1 MKKLL
6 FLSPELPYPAHS
18 GGKLKSLQLLKHLT
32 KHFTV
37 TLACPLK
44 LEDAGH
50 LQEFRS
56 EIELHNLLCVPVA
69 RERSLANLA
78 KSYLVGVPLNVY
90 RSASGRLLDSLNDKQ
105 KEFDIVFVDHFEAA
119 QYIPKEYRGRIIY
132 HAHNTYHQMWSRFAE
147 QEGFLPH
154 RVAASLESYRVRAYE
169 IALCNKA
176 DLVFAAPNDIDNLQ
190 KAGAQLARFR
200 ETYHLGSE
208 SSLTAP
214 DMRFENTS
222 ESLLYVGYLGWEPN
236 VSGLI
241 WFIQNVWP
249 LLTAKHPKLTLKII
263 GKNADQRLCELVEQY
278 EAIELLGFVE
288 NLEPHFQ
295 KSRINIAPLHFGS
308 GMKVKVLDAMAR
320 GLPTVT
326 TQVGVEGVSAI
337 NGVHVAVCDTPNT
350 MATQIGRLIHDKNHW
365 HAMSIASREL
375 IRKKYSWEPMLRLML
390 EDITRTLTLP
400 YAARLSAER
409 KSSILDQHVVS

>member
-44 LEDAGH
+44 LEDENH
-50 LQEFRS
+50 LRGFRS
-56 EIELHNLLCVPVA
+56 EIELRNVLCVPVA

-78 KSYLVGVPLNVY
+78 KSYLRGVPLNVY

-105 KEFDIVFVDHFEAA
+105 NVFDVVFVDHFEAA
-119 QYIPKEYRGRIIY
+119 QYIPKDNRGRIIY
-132 HAHNTYHQMWSRFAE
+132 HAHNTYHQTWSRFAE

-154 RVAASLESYRVRAYE
+154 RIAASLESYRVRAYE
-169 IALCNKA
+169 TALCNRA
-176 DLVFAAPNDIDNLQ
+176 DLVFAAPNDIDSLR
-190 KAGAQLARFR
+190 KAGAGWARFR

-208 SSLTAP
+208 SSLAAP
-214 DMRFENTS
+214 DLMFEDTS

-236 VSGLI
+236 ASGLI

-249 LLTAKHPKLTLKII
+249 LLMVKYPKLTLKIV
-263 GKNADQRLCELVEQY
+263 GKNPDQRLCELVNQF
-278 EAIELLGFVE
+278 EAIELMGFVE
-288 NLEPHFQ
+288 DLEPCFL

-326 TQVGVEGVSAI
+326 THVGVEGVSAT
-337 NGVHVAVCDTPNT
+337 NGVHVAVCDTAEV
-350 MATQIGRLIHDKNHW
+350 MATQIGRLIEDRNHW
-365 HAMSIASREL
+365 HTMSAASREL
-375 IRKKYSWEPMLRLML
+375 IRKKYSWEPLLRSMY
-390 EDITRTLTLP
+390 EDIKRTLTLP
-400 YAARLSAER
+400 YAARTGGEQ
-409 KSSILDQHVVS
+409 KSLNLGQHAVS